1 MKIYS
6 KKSFAGGA
14 FMVALGTLNLITDLM
29 NQTFEINDIVLVIAL
44 YFLGGGMIIRSLSR
58 KCTREDKLDEMD
70 ERNQLIA
77 LKSQSKSL
85 RLTQIISFLLMLA
98 LLVMGK
104 ISGYDGFISMGVGMA
119 FAFSISMFTEIFTFM
134 YYEHKN

>member
-1 MKIYS
+1 MKIYN

-14 FMVALGTLNLITDLM
+14 FTVALGTLNLIIDLI
-29 NQTFEINDIVLVIAL
+29 NHTFGIK
-44 YFLGGGMIIRSLSR
+44 G
-58 KCTREDKLDEMD
+58 
-70 ERNQLIA
+70 
-77 LKSQSKSL
+77 
-85 RLTQIISFLLMLA
+85 ISFLLMLA

-134 YYEHKN
+134 YYKHKN